1 MQNNLTKSIA
11 SGTIILVRKMLK
23 REMYLSRIRGFYD
36 SDPIKILVGIRRCG
50 KSVILKQI
58 IDEIKAKDID
68 DEHIVYINF
77 EYIEYEE
84 LRDYKKLNKYIKE
97 RIRDNKKYYIF
108 LDEIQKVIKFEE
120 VVNSLRAS
128 LNNIS
133 IFITGSNSKLLSNE
147 LSTVLS
153 GRYVLF
159 NIYPL
164 SYKEFIA
171 LTNKNGESED
181 TFWDFVK
188 WGGLP
193 NRTQFVDETNIKDY
207 LHSVFDSIILRDVV
221 ERLELKDTLLF
232 DLLLQY
238 IVDTTGRQFSA
249 ENVINFLK
257 NEGKSVSTETIYSY
271 LGALC
276 KALIIKKIYRYDIH
290 RKAILKTLNKYYMTD
305 LGIAQIKNNNFEIN
319 KSFAIENVVY
329 NELLERGYDVYIG
342 KIKDKEIDFI
352 ATKTNEKIYIQVTYL
367 LTDDKVIEREFG
379 AFKEID
385 DNYPKYILSL
395 DKADFSRDGIIHKNI
410 IKWLLEN

>member
-1 MQNNLTKSIA
+1 
-11 SGTIILVRKMLK
+11 MLK

-36 SDPIKILVGIRRCG
+36 SDLVKILVGIRRCG

-58 IDEIKAKDID
+58 MNELKEKKIDEK
-68 DEHIVYINF
+68 HIIYVNF
-77 EYIEYEE
+77 ELIEFEE
-84 LRDYKKLNKYIKE
+84 LQDYKKLNAYIKE
-97 RIRDNKKYYIF
+97 KIVDEDKYYVF
-108 LDEIQKVIKFEE
+108 LDEIQKVEKFEE

-128 LNNIS
+128 IDNIS

-164 SYKEFIA
+164 SYKEFIE
-171 LTNKNGESED
+171 LTDKDGKSEE

-193 NRTQFVDETNIKDY
+193 NRTQFTDEGNIKDY

-221 ERLELKDTLLF
+221 ERLGLKDTVLF

-257 NEGKSVSTETIYSY
+257 NEGKSVSTETLYMY
-271 LGALC
+271 LDALC
-276 KALIIKKIYRYDIH
+276 KALMIKKIYRYDIH
-290 RKAILKTLNKYYMTD
+290 GKAILKTLNKYYMTD

-342 KIKDKEIDFI
+342 KTKDGEVDFI
-352 ATKTNEKIYIQVTYL
+352 ATKTEEKMYFQVAYL
-367 LTDDKVIEREFG
+367 LENNKVENREFG
-379 AFKEID
+379 AFKEIE
-385 DNYPKYILSL
+385 DNYPKYVLSL
-395 DKADFSRDGIIHKNI
+395 DKADFSKDGIIHKNI
-410 IKWLLEN
+410 IAWLLEK

>member
-1 MQNNLTKSIA
+1 
-11 SGTIILVRKMLK
+11 MLK
-23 REMYLSRIRGFYD
+23 REIYLSRIRGFYD
-36 SDPIKILVGIRRCG
+36 SDLGKILVGIRRCG

-58 IDEIKAKDID
+58 LTELKENGVDK
-68 DEHIVYINF
+68 EHSIYVNF
-77 EYIEYEE
+77 EFIEYEE
-84 LRDYKKLNKYIKE
+84 LQDYKKLNKYIKDKIIDE
-97 RIRDNKKYYIF
+97 KKYYVF
-108 LDEIQKVIKFEE
+108 LDEIQKVDKFEE

-128 LNNIS
+128 IENIS

-164 SYKEFIA
+164 SYKEFVE
-171 LTNKNGESED
+171 LTGKDGKSDE

-193 NRTQFVDETNIKDY
+193 NRTQFTDESNIKDY

-221 ERLELKDTLLF
+221 DRLGLKDTVLF

-238 IVDTTGRQFSA
+238 IVDITGREFSA
-249 ENVINFLK
+249 ENVIGFLK
-257 NEGKSVSTETIYSY
+257 SEGKSVSTETLYIY
-271 LGALC
+271 LDALC
-276 KALIIKKIYRYDIH
+276 KALMMRKIYRYDIH
-290 RKAILKTLNKYYMTD
+290 GKAILKTLNKYYMTD

-329 NELLERGYDVYIG
+329 NELLIRGYDVYIG
-342 KIKDKEIDFI
+342 KTKEGEIDFI
-352 ATKTNEKIYIQVTYL
+352 ATNSEEKLYFQVAYL
-367 LTDDKVIEREFG
+367 LESDKVQEREFG
-379 AFKEID
+379 AYKEIN
-385 DNYPKYILSL
+385 DNYPKYVLSL

-410 IKWLLEN
+410 IDWV

>member
-1 MQNNLTKSIA
+1 
-11 SGTIILVRKMLK
+11 MLK

-36 SDPIKILVGIRRCG
+36 TDLIKILVGIRRCG

-58 IDEIKAKDID
+58 MNELKEKKVDEN
-68 DEHIVYINF
+68 HIIYVNF
-77 EYIEYEE
+77 ELIEFEE
-84 LRDYKKLNKYIKE
+84 LQDYKKLNKYIKE
-97 RIRDNKKYYIF
+97 KIKDDKKYYVF

-128 LNNIS
+128 IENIS

-164 SYKEFIA
+164 SYKEFIE
-171 LTNKNGESED
+171 LTGKDAKSIE

-193 NRTQFVDETNIKDY
+193 NRTQFKDEGNIKDY

-221 ERLELKDTLLF
+221 ERLGLKDTILF
-232 DLLLQY
+232 DLILQY

-257 NEGKSVSTETIYSY
+257 REGKSISTETLYTY
-271 LGALC
+271 LDALC
-276 KALIIKKIYRYDIH
+276 KALMIKKIYRYDIH
-290 RKAILKTLNKYYMTD
+290 GKAILKTLNKYYMTD

-342 KIKDKEIDFI
+342 KTKDGEIDFI
-352 ATKTNEKIYIQVTYL
+352 ATKTEEKIYIQVTYL
-367 LTDDKVIEREFG
+367 LESEKVINREFG
-379 AFKEID
+379 AFEEIK
-385 DNYPKYILSL
+385 DNYPKYVLSL
-395 DKADFSRDGIIHKNI
+395 DNTNFSRQGIIHKNI
-410 IKWLLEN
+410 IDWLLESN

>member
-1 MQNNLTKSIA
+1 
-11 SGTIILVRKMLK
+11 MLK

-36 SDPIKILVGIRRCG
+36 SDLIKILVGIRRCG

-58 IDEIKAKDID
+58 MNELKEKKVDEN
-68 DEHIVYINF
+68 HIIYVNF
-77 EYIEYEE
+77 ELIEFEE
-84 LRDYKKLNKYIKE
+84 LQDYKKLNKYIKE
-97 RIRDNKKYYIF
+97 KIKDDKKYYVF

-128 LNNIS
+128 IENIS

-164 SYKEFIA
+164 SYKEFIE
-171 LTNKNGESED
+171 LTGKDAKSIE

-193 NRTQFVDETNIKDY
+193 NRTQFKDEGNIKDY

-221 ERLELKDTLLF
+221 ERLGLKDTILF
-232 DLLLQY
+232 DLILQY

-249 ENVINFLK
+249 KNVINFLK
-257 NEGKSVSTETIYSY
+257 REGKSISTETLYTY
-271 LGALC
+271 LDALC
-276 KALIIKKIYRYDIH
+276 KALMIKKIYRYDIH
-290 RKAILKTLNKYYMTD
+290 GKAILKTLNKYYMTD

-342 KIKDKEIDFI
+342 KTKEGEIDFI
-352 ATKTNEKIYIQVTYL
+352 ATKTEEKIYIQVTYL
-367 LTDDKVIEREFG
+367 LESEKVINREFG
-379 AFKEID
+379 AFEEIK
-385 DNYPKYILSL
+385 DNYPKYVLSL
-395 DKADFSRDGIIHKNI
+395 DNTNFSRQGIIHKNI
-410 IKWLLEN
+410 IDWLLESN

>member
-1 MQNNLTKSIA
+1 
-11 SGTIILVRKMLK
+11 MLK
-23 REMYLSRIRGFYD
+23 REIYLSRIRGFYD
-36 SDPIKILVGIRRCG
+36 SDLIKILVGIRRCG

-58 IDEIKAKDID
+58 MNELKEKKVDEN
-68 DEHIVYINF
+68 HIIYVNF
-77 EYIEYEE
+77 ELIEFEE
-84 LRDYKKLNKYIKE
+84 LQDYKKLNKYIKE
-97 RIRDNKKYYIF
+97 KIKDDKKYYVF

-128 LNNIS
+128 IENIS

-164 SYKEFIA
+164 SYKEFIE
-171 LTNKNGESED
+171 LTGKDAKSIE

-193 NRTQFVDETNIKDY
+193 NRTQFKDEGNIKDY

-221 ERLELKDTLLF
+221 ERLGLKDTILF
-232 DLLLQY
+232 DLILQY

-257 NEGKSVSTETIYSY
+257 REGKSISTETLYTY
-271 LGALC
+271 LDALC
-276 KALIIKKIYRYDIH
+276 KALMIKKIYRYDIH
-290 RKAILKTLNKYYMTD
+290 GKAILKTLNKYYMTD

-342 KIKDKEIDFI
+342 KTKDGEIDFI
-352 ATKTNEKIYIQVTYL
+352 ATKTEEKIYIQVTYL
-367 LTDDKVIEREFG
+367 LESEKVINREFG
-379 AFKEID
+379 AFEEIK
-385 DNYPKYILSL
+385 DNYPKYVLSL
-395 DKADFSRDGIIHKNI
+395 DNTDFSREGIIHKNI
-410 IKWLLEN
+410 IEWLLENK